1 MASRFCL
8 VSWTHIR
15 WNRTTSKILMD
26 ADSQIHEITDSF
38 HDLMGEIAGFA
49 TIGSDIN
56 ILPDFIFVQ

>member
-1 MASRFCL
+1 
-8 VSWTHIR
+8 
-15 WNRTTSKILMD
+15 MD

-38 HDLMGEIAGFA
+38 HDLMGENAGFA